1 MFGSIYNGKTGL
13 LAFSKGLDVLSN
25 NIANLNTP
33 GFKSAELAFR
43 DLFLKYT
50 TIGGNSEETSTQM
63 GSGVDT
69 PATTLRFREG
79 EFRETGNALDA
90 AVDGNGFFV
99 LKKDSSYV
107 YTRAGQLE
115 FDADGFL
122 VERTSRLHVMGLQGA
137 SLVDITLNGQ
147 RSSPPVATSE
157 VVFIGNLSS
166 GGTTHV
172 IRDIGVYDAL
182 GVSHQLTVNFARN
195 TAAGAPSGSWLLEVR
210 DQGATD
216 PTAVIASGEIRFQGN
231 GSPATGFNTLSF
243 SYAPAGGAPA
253 STIVLNFG
261 DPGTFSGTTSF
272 SGGTTSDARVASQNG
287 YAAGSLTKTE
297 FDAAGH
303 LRFSYSNG
311 QTVTGERLALAWF
324 EDLQKLTL
332 GGGGIFESNGTE
344 RPTIAAPTEAAMGKI
359 VPGKIELSNVDLTE
373 QFTDMVI
380 IQRGYQASSQV
391 TSVANEMIQQLLEIN
406 RRG

>member
-1 MFGSIYNGKTGL
+1 MFDSIYNGKTGL

-33 GFKSAELAFR
+33 GYKSAELAFR

-50 TIGGNSEETSTQM
+50 TLGGNSDETSMQM

-69 PATTLRFREG
+69 PSTALRFRQG

-90 AVDGNGFFV
+90 AIDGNGFFV
-99 LKKDSSYV
+99 LKNDKGYV
-107 YTRAGQLE
+107 YSRAGQLE

-122 VERTSRLHVMGLQGA
+122 VDRTSGLHVMGLQGA
-137 SLVDITLNGQ
+137 SLVDITLSGR
-147 RSSPPVATSE
+147 RSSPPQATSE
-157 VVFIGNLSS
+157 VVFVGNLSS
-166 GGTTHV
+166 GSTTHV
-172 IRDIGVYDAL
+172 IRDISVYDAL
-182 GVSHQLTVNFARN
+182 GTNHRLTVNFARN

-210 DQGATD
+210 DQGAAD

-231 GSPATGFNTLSF
+231 GSPDTGFNTLSF

-253 STIVLNFG
+253 STIVLDFG
-261 DPGTFSGTTSF
+261 DPGTFSGTTNF

-287 YAAGSLTKTE
+287 YAAGSLTKTA
-297 FDAAGH
+297 FDAQGV
-303 LRFSYSNG
+303 LQLTYSNG
-311 QTVTGERLALAWF
+311 QTATGESLALAWF
-324 EDLQKLTL
+324 QDLQKLVL
-332 GGGGIFESNGTE
+332 GGGGIFENNGGETPVLE
-344 RPTIAAPTEAAMGKI
+344 SPATGGMGKI
-359 VPGKIELSNVDLTE
+359 VAGKIELSNVDLTE